1 MVSWEYEYI
10 RHNLH
15 KMFIDELN
23 KAGAEGWE
31 LVSVEKDSQNYYMGF
46 LKRQVHS
53 SQEAHEE
60 AAHESH
66 EAASGEASQPEEG
79 EKPSIDERERARI
92 DASRLAVFNRIF
104 NRDK

>member
-10 RHNLH
+10 RHNLQ

-46 LKRQVHS
+46 LKRQVHAP
-53 SQEAHEE
+53 QEAHEE
-60 AAHESH
+60 AVHESH
-66 EAASGEASQPEEG
+66 EAASQPEEG
-79 EKPSIDERERARI
+79 EKSSTDEHERARI
-92 DASRLAVFNRIF
+92 DASRLAVFNQIF